1 MPDLL
6 TIPRHNR
13 EELRV
18 SLDEYQGHQFLS
30 LRQFYDAGGG
40 DMRPGRRGCTVP
52 LWALEALHDAI
63 GQALRKTTGPT
74 TATVASLAAHR
85 ARIEAERTARL
96 EDDWDPFTDT
106 LIDPTDGGAA

>member
-40 DMRPGRRGCTVP
+40 EMRPGRKGCTVP

-63 GQALRKTTGPT
+63 GRALRKTTGPT
-74 TATVASLAAHR
+74 TATIASLAAHR
-85 ARIEAERTARL
+85 ARLAAQDGGL
-96 EDDWDPFTDT
+96 V
-106 LIDPTDGGAA
+106 IDPTDGGAA

>member
-40 DMRPGRRGCTVP
+40 DMRPGRKGCTVP

-63 GQALRKTTGPT
+63 GQALRKTSGPT

-85 ARIEAERTARL
+85 ARLAAQDVAL
-96 EDDWDPFTDT
+96 V
-106 LIDPTDGGAA
+106 IDPIDDGAA

>member
-6 TIPRHNR
+6 IIPRHNR

-40 DMRPGRRGCTVP
+40 DMRPGRKGCTVP

-63 GQALRKTTGPT
+63 GQALRKTSGPT
-74 TATVASLAAHR
+74 TATIASLAAHR
-85 ARIEAERTARL
+85 ARLAAHDGNL
-96 EDDWDPFTDT
+96 V
-106 LIDPTDGGAA
+106 IDPTDGGAA